1 MPKMPGNTYYWNS
14 ADFDD
19 DESVANTIKRSS
31 YVDPWDLENYAYI
44 RDHLDSLELNSE
56 TSSFGEPVE
65 ASSFY
70 YAPLK
75 NERYPSPD
83 KKNFDS
89 LLESEYGTAKYAE
102 IDEVFEE
109 ESRAKPNYEEELYG
123 VRSLG
128 LHHVEEDTKNKRSSS
143 ATAYDHLHQPL
154 RIPVKRRMSYS
165 FGDQGNNS
173 VYSPRI
179 EYLTTD
185 NKQKHHATPPIF
197 EELESSFQPN
207 FGLSNYGHLKID
219 YSCSWDNLNKYISN

>member
-1 MPKMPGNTYYWNS
+1 MPGNTYYWNS
-14 ADFDD
+14 ADFDSD
-19 DESVANTIKRSS
+19 DSVSNTFQRSS

-44 RDHLDSLELNSE
+44 RNHLDSLEQNSE

-75 NERYPSPD
+75 NDRYPSPE

-89 LLESEYGTAKYAE
+89 LIESEYGTAKYAE

-109 ESRAKPNYEEELYG
+109 NMKPDFDEEVYG

-128 LHHVEEDTKNKRSSS
+128 LHLEEEAKNKRSSS
-143 ATAYDHLHQPL
+143 TTAYDHLHQQP
-154 RIPVKRRMSYS
+154 RAPVKRRMSYS
-165 FGDQGNNS
+165 FGDQGQTS
-173 VYSPRI
+173 IYPPRI
-179 EYLTTD
+179 GYHTTD
-185 NKQKHHATPPIF
+185 DKQKHNQAPPIL
-197 EELESSFQPN
+197 EELENSFQPNN